1 MMENYN
7 KDEPVPGPYQ
17 FDMLLMR
24 RATITGFLSRDFFP
38 RMEES
43 DTQIRKWIDQGLI
56 MLRFDETDGIEN
68 ALTAYQNLFEG
79 KNIGKSIIKV

>member
-1 MMENYN
+1 MENYN

>member
-7 KDEPVPGPYQ
+7 KEEPVPGPYQ

-43 DTQIRKWIDQGLI
+43 DSQIRTWIDQDLI
-56 MLRFDETDGIEN
+56 SLRFDETEGIEN
-68 ALTAYQNLFEG
+68 APTAYKCLFEG
-79 KNIGKSIIKV
+79 KNIGKSIIKI